1 MMLDL
6 LIFVFAFWLY
16 GGLNH
21 KTFLF
26 LFLQA
31 FLALLLLKG
40 IDEKCPLS
48 FSAVS
53 KADLT
58 LSNSSLLQ
66 DESEILLLIIL
77 GNYLMIVGGWF
88 EKSLI

>member
-16 GGLNH
+16 GVLNH